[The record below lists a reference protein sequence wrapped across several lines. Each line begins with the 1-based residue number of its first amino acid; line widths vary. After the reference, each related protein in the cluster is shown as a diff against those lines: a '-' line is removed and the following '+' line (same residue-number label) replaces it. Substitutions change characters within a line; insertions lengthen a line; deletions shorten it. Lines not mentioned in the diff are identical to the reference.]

1 MKYKIKEYKNT
12 EHMQDIMNGYN
23 YPREAGH
30 QALNKGSIQA
40 QKYKNTKKKIE
51 NEEIQKY
58 QTHAKSDRWL

>member
-1 MKYKIKEYKNT
+1 
-12 EHMQDIMNGYN
+12 MQKLIDGYN

-30 QALNKGSIQA
+30 QALYKPSIQA
-40 QKYKNTKKKIE
+40 QTYKNSIKKIE